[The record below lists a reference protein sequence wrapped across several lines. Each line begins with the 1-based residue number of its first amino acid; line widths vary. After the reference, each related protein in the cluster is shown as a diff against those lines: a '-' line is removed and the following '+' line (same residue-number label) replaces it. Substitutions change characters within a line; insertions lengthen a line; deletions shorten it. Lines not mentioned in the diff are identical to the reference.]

1 MKTVNIKEF
10 NTLAYNYSSDT
21 PLFIAILGGIATGKS
36 HVIRTHNFSSYAVV
50 DFDDVMTKYGFD
62 DYTKSGPQWTKA
74 MEETDALMS
83 SLKKKKVPIV
93 SQGTGGSYKWLKY
106 RLEDSRAHGYR
117 TAMLYIHAPLA
128 QAYSQNM
135 RRRMNG
141 QHYVQD
147 HHLHLIET
155 SAMRAKCNFNVLYR
169 EEPQL
174 VDYICEYDNTIKN

>member
-1 MKTVNIKEF
+1 
-10 NTLAYNYSSDT
+10 
-21 PLFIAILGGIATGKS
+21 
-36 HVIRTHNFSSYAVV
+36 
-50 DFDDVMTKYGFD
+50 
-62 DYTKSGPQWTKA
+62 
-74 MEETDALMS
+74 
-83 SLKKKKVPIV
+83 
-93 SQGTGGSYKWLKY
+93 
-106 RLEDSRAHGYR
+106 
-117 TAMLYIHAPLA
+117 MLHIHAPLD